1 MKAKWKFFI
10 MAAVVLSL
18 AGCGKQE
25 KEEGNTVTEY
35 FKEAPVTMPEDI
47 VGCLDFQYGED
58 GEYQAIGQDET
69 KGVVLWSSSDQGKS
83 WDEIWALPDQW
94 KNSLVTEAQFTGDGG
109 IFCVLAKDALQE
121 GIDTPE
127 ASFAYLSP
135 EGAFEEKKLSAS
147 QDGLSEIVCQ
157 NGLVYGRN
165 TSGIVKAY
173 DYKTGEEKKVYD
185 QSGMFANQ
193 FVLTKDRVIAIGIDK
208 VEQYDLGD
216 GTVLETS
223 KKMNQALLKLASEN
237 QGYATRMCYDKNA
250 NAIYYVG
257 TGGMFRYDMDKE
269 EEKKMLYGEKHVFSD
284 SKGYLSDVSVLDDQ
298 HVAISFIGQDR
309 KAQVSVYSYE
319 EKGHQVRLTTE
330 LKVYSLYENDRI
342 RELANT
348 YNSKQSKVHVKYE
361 CDITAENWISVNDAI
376 SRLNTRL
383 AAGEGPDVILLDGLN
398 EKAYIEQGLLCD
410 VSDVLDKKEHYTNLA
425 LPYTREKYV
434 YAIPLQFHLMTI
446 HAEDDVTKSIGT
458 LEELAGSLEAYHA
471 DHHGR
476 ATLERWETSNYMEVI
491 FQTYFPELLKD
502 GKLEEKEL
510 ENFYKNLERIYN
522 VSEFTFTDDDG
533 SEDESKIDLSSLELM
548 YNGEQEG
555 LLAMKEVDVSI
566 SGALQNWDLSRLYY
580 YGDVREGLTYDY
592 FRRDGKP
599 IFLPVNALAV
609 MEDSN
614 KKDIAKDFL
623 AHCISYKEVMG
634 SSEDVGFSINREA
647 MKKAFAVGMND
658 TEEMENSKGETVKL
672 PWKDLPKKEQKAF
685 FELVDSLEEYSCVD
699 QVVKEIVMKQ
709 AETYINHEG
718 TLEECV
724 ASAVE
729 KVNLYQQE

>member
-1 MKAKWKFFI
+1 
-10 MAAVVLSL
+10 
-18 AGCGKQE
+18 
-25 KEEGNTVTEY
+25 
-35 FKEAPVTMPEDI
+35 
-47 VGCLDFQYGED
+47 
-58 GEYQAIGQDET
+58 
-69 KGVVLWSSSDQGKS
+69 
-83 WDEIWALPDQW
+83 
-94 KNSLVTEAQFTGDGG
+94 
-109 IFCVLAKDALQE
+109 
-121 GIDTPE
+121 
-127 ASFAYLSP
+127 
-135 EGAFEEKKLSAS
+135 
-147 QDGLSEIVCQ
+147 
-157 NGLVYGRN
+157 
-165 TSGIVKAY
+165 
-173 DYKTGEEKKVYD
+173 
-185 QSGMFANQ
+185 
-193 FVLTKDRVIAIGIDK
+193 
-208 VEQYDLGD
+208 
-216 GTVLETS
+216 
-223 KKMNQALLKLASEN
+223 
-237 QGYATRMCYDKNA
+237 
-250 NAIYYVG
+250 
-257 TGGMFRYDMDKE
+257 
-269 EEKKMLYGEKHVFSD
+269 MLYGEKHVFSD

-471 DHHGR
+471 DHPER

-510 ENFYKNLERIYN
+510 ENFYKNMERIYK
-522 VSEFTFTDDDG
+522 VSEFTFTGDDG
-533 SEDESKIDLSSLELM
+533 SEDESKIDLSSLKLM
-548 YNGEQEG
+548 DNGQQEG
-555 LLAMKEVDVSI
+555 LLAMKEADVSI

-580 YGDVREGLTYDY
+580 YGEVREGLTYDY
-592 FRRDGKP
+592 FQRDGKP

-614 KKDIAKDFL
+614 KKEIAKDFL
-623 AHCISYKEVMG
+623 RHCISYKEVME
-634 SSEDVGFSINREA
+634 SSEGVGFSIHREA
-647 MKKAFAVGMND
+647 MKKAFAVGMDD
-658 TEEMENSKGETVKL
+658 TEEMENSKGETVEL
-672 PWKDLPKKEQKAF
+672 PWKDLPKKEQEAF
-685 FELVDSLEEYSCVD
+685 FEMVDHLEEYSCVD

-718 TLEECV
+718 TLEECT

>member
-1 MKAKWKFFI
+1 MKAKRIIFI
-10 MAAVVLSL
+10 IATLVLFL
-18 AGCGKQE
+18 VGCGKQE

-47 VGCLDFQYGED
+47 VGCMDFQYGED
-58 GEYQAIGQDET
+58 GEYQVIGQDEE

-83 WDEIWALPDQW
+83 WEEIWELPDQW

-121 GIDTPE
+121 GVDTPE

-135 EGAFEEKKLSAS
+135 EGALEEKKLSAS

-165 TSGIVKAY
+165 TSGVVKAY

-193 FVLTKDRVIAIGIDK
+193 FVLTKNRVIAIGIDK
-208 VEQYDLGD
+208 VEQYDLED
-216 GTVLETS
+216 GTILETS
-223 KKMNQALLKLASEN
+223 KKMNQELLKLASEN
-237 QGYATRMCYDKNA
+237 QGYTTRMCYDKNA

-269 EEKKMLYGEKHVFSD
+269 EVKKMLYGEKHVFSD

-348 YNSKQSKVHVKYE
+348 YNSKQSKVHLQYE

-398 EKAYIEQGLLCD
+398 EKAYIDQGLLCD

-425 LPYTREKYV
+425 LPYMREKQV
-434 YAIPLQFHLMTI
+434 YAIPLQFNLMTI
-446 HAEDDVTKSIGT
+446 HAEDDVTKSIGS
-458 LEELAGSLEAYHA
+458 LEELAGSLEKYHA
-471 DHHGR
+471 DHPGR

-533 SEDESKIDLSSLELM
+533 SEDESKIDLINLELM
-548 YNGEQEG
+548 DNGEQEG

-599 IFLPVNALAV
+599 IFLSVNALAV

-634 SSEDVGFSINREA
+634 SSEDVGFSIHREA
-647 MKKAFAVGMND
+647 MKKSFAVGMND

>member
-1 MKAKWKFFI
+1 MKAKRIIFI
-10 MAAVVLSL
+10 IATLVLFL
-18 AGCGKQE
+18 VGCGKQE

-47 VGCLDFQYGED
+47 VGCMDFQYGED
-58 GEYQAIGQDET
+58 GEYQVIGQDEE

-83 WDEIWALPDQW
+83 WEEIWELPDQW

-121 GIDTPE
+121 GVDTPE

-135 EGAFEEKKLSAS
+135 EGALEEKKLSAS

-165 TSGIVKAY
+165 TSGVVKAY

-193 FVLTKDRVIAIGIDK
+193 FVLTKNRVIAIGIDK
-208 VEQYDLGD
+208 VEQYDLED
-216 GTVLETS
+216 GTNLETS
-223 KKMNQALLKLASEN
+223 KKMNQELLKLASEN
-237 QGYATRMCYDKNA
+237 QGYTTRMCYDKNA

-269 EEKKMLYGEKHVFSD
+269 EVKKMLYGEKHVFSD

-348 YNSKQSKVHVKYE
+348 YNSKQSKVHLQYE

-398 EKAYIEQGLLCD
+398 EKAYIDQGLLCD

-425 LPYTREKYV
+425 LPYMREKQV

-446 HAEDDVTKSIGT
+446 HAEDDVTKSIGS
-458 LEELAGSLEAYHA
+458 LEELAGSLEKYHA
-471 DHHGR
+471 DHPGR

-533 SEDESKIDLSSLELM
+533 SEDESKIDLINLELM
-548 YNGEQEG
+548 DNGEQEG

-634 SSEDVGFSINREA
+634 SSEDVGFSIHREA
-647 MKKAFAVGMND
+647 MKKSFAVGMND

-718 TLEECV
+718 TLEECT

>member
-1 MKAKWKFFI
+1 MKAKRIIFI
-10 MAAVVLSL
+10 IATLVLFL
-18 AGCGKQE
+18 VGCGKQE

-47 VGCLDFQYGED
+47 VGCMDFQYGED
-58 GEYQAIGQDET
+58 GEYQVIGQDEE

-83 WDEIWALPDQW
+83 WEEIWELPDQW
-94 KNSLVTEAQFTGDGG
+94 KNSLVTEAQFTEDGG
-109 IFCVLAKDALQE
+109 IFCVLAKDALRE

-165 TSGIVKAY
+165 TSGVVKAY

-193 FVLTKDRVIAIGIDK
+193 FVLTKNRVIAIGIDK
-208 VEQYDLGD
+208 VEQYDLED
-216 GTVLETS
+216 GTILETS
-223 KKMNQALLKLASEN
+223 KKMNQELLKLASEN
-237 QGYATRMCYDKNA
+237 QGYTTRMCYDKNA

-269 EEKKMLYGEKHVFSD
+269 EVKKMLYGEKHVFSD

-348 YNSKQSKVHVKYE
+348 YNSKQSKVHLQYE

-398 EKAYIEQGLLCD
+398 EKAYIDQGLLCD

-425 LPYTREKYV
+425 LPYMREKQV
-434 YAIPLQFHLMTI
+434 YAIPLQFNLMTI
-446 HAEDDVTKSIGT
+446 HAEDDVTKSIGS
-458 LEELAGSLEAYHA
+458 LEELAGSLEKYHA
-471 DHHGR
+471 DHPGR

-533 SEDESKIDLSSLELM
+533 SEDESKIDLINLELM
-548 YNGEQEG
+548 DNGEQEG

-634 SSEDVGFSINREA
+634 SSEDVGFSIHREA
-647 MKKAFAVGMND
+647 MKKSFAVGMND

>member
-10 MAAVVLSL
+10 MAAVVLAL

-83 WDEIWALPDQW
+83 WEEIWALPDQW

-193 FVLTKDRVIAIGIDK
+193 FVLTKERVIAIGIDK
-208 VEQYDLGD
+208 VEQYDLED

-476 ATLERWETSNYMEVI
+476 ATLERWET
-491 FQTYFPELLKD
+491 YFPELLKD

>member
-1 MKAKWKFFI
+1 MKAKRIIFI
-10 MAAVVLSL
+10 IATLVLFL
-18 AGCGKQE
+18 VGCGKQE

-47 VGCLDFQYGED
+47 VGCMDFQYGED
-58 GEYQAIGQDET
+58 GEYQVIGQDEE

-83 WDEIWALPDQW
+83 WEEIWELPDQW

-121 GIDTPE
+121 GVDTPE

-135 EGAFEEKKLSAS
+135 EGALEEKKLSAS

-165 TSGIVKAY
+165 TSGVVKAY

-193 FVLTKDRVIAIGIDK
+193 FVLTKNRVIAIGIDK
-208 VEQYDLGD
+208 VEQYDLED
-216 GTVLETS
+216 GTILETS
-223 KKMNQALLKLASEN
+223 KKMNQELLKLASEN
-237 QGYATRMCYDKNA
+237 QGYTTRMCYDKNA

-269 EEKKMLYGEKHVFSD
+269 EVKKMLYGEKHVFSD

-309 KAQVSVYSYE
+309 KAQMSVYSYE

-348 YNSKQSKVHVKYE
+348 YNSKQSKVHLQYE

-398 EKAYIEQGLLCD
+398 EKAYIDQGLLCD

-471 DHHGR
+471 DHPDR

-502 GKLEEKEL
+502 GTLEEKEL
-510 ENFYKNLERIYN
+510 ENFYKNMERIYK

-533 SEDESKIDLSSLELM
+533 SEDESKIDLSSLKLM
-548 YNGEQEG
+548 DNGQQEG
-555 LLAMKEVDVSI
+555 LLAMKEADVSI

-634 SSEDVGFSINREA
+634 SSEDVGFSIHREA
-647 MKKAFAVGMND
+647 MKKSFAVGMND

>member
-1 MKAKWKFFI
+1 MKAKRIIFI
-10 MAAVVLSL
+10 IATLVLFL
-18 AGCGKQE
+18 VGCGKQE

-47 VGCLDFQYGED
+47 VGCMDFQYGED
-58 GEYQAIGQDET
+58 GEYQVIGQDEE
-69 KGVVLWSSSDQGKS
+69 KGVVLWSSSDQGES

-94 KNSLVTEAQFTGDGG
+94 KNSLVTEAQFTEDGG

-121 GIDTPE
+121 GVDTPE

-208 VEQYDLGD
+208 VEQYDLED

-269 EEKKMLYGEKHVFSD
+269 EVKKMLYGEKHVFSD

-410 VSDVLDKKEHYTNLA
+410 VSDVLDKKDHYTNLA

-471 DHHGR
+471 DHPGR

-510 ENFYKNLERIYN
+510 ENFYKNMERIYK

-533 SEDESKIDLSSLELM
+533 SEDESKIDLSSLKLM
-548 YNGEQEG
+548 DNGQQEG
-555 LLAMKEVDVSI
+555 LLAMKEADVSI

-634 SSEDVGFSINREA
+634 SSEDVGFSIHREA
-647 MKKAFAVGMND
+647 MKKSFAVGMND

>member
-35 FKEAPVTMPEDI
+35 FKEVPVTMPEDI

-109 IFCVLAKDALQE
+109 IFCVLAKDALRE

-147 QDGLSEIVCQ
+147 QDGLSEIVYQ

-208 VEQYDLGD
+208 VEQYDLED
-216 GTVLETS
+216 ETVLETS

-269 EEKKMLYGEKHVFSD
+269 EVKKMLYGEKHVFSD

-471 DHHGR
+471 DHPDR
-476 ATLERWETSNYMEVI
+476 AALERWETSNYMEVV

-502 GKLEEKEL
+502 GTLEEKEL
-510 ENFYKNLERIYN
+510 ENFYKNMERIYK

-533 SEDESKIDLSSLELM
+533 SEDESKIDLSSLKLM
-548 YNGEQEG
+548 DNGQQEG

-566 SGALQNWDLSRLYY
+566 SGALQNWDLSRLYH
-580 YGDVREGLTYDY
+580 YGEVREGLT
-592 FRRDGKP
+592 
-599 IFLPVNALAV
+599 
-609 MEDSN
+609 
-614 KKDIAKDFL
+614 
-623 AHCISYKEVMG
+623 
-634 SSEDVGFSINREA
+634 
-647 MKKAFAVGMND
+647 
-658 TEEMENSKGETVKL
+658 
-672 PWKDLPKKEQKAF
+672 
-685 FELVDSLEEYSCVD
+685 
-699 QVVKEIVMKQ
+699 
-709 AETYINHEG
+709 
-718 TLEECV
+718 
-724 ASAVE
+724 
-729 KVNLYQQE
+729 

>member
-1 MKAKWKFFI
+1 MKAKRIIFI
-10 MAAVVLSL
+10 IATLVLFL
-18 AGCGKQE
+18 VGCGKQE

-47 VGCLDFQYGED
+47 VGCMDFQYGED
-58 GEYQAIGQDET
+58 GEYQVIGQDEE

-83 WDEIWALPDQW
+83 WEEIWELPDQW

-121 GIDTPE
+121 GVDTPE

-135 EGAFEEKKLSAS
+135 EGALEEKKLSAS

-165 TSGIVKAY
+165 TSGVVKAY

-193 FVLTKDRVIAIGIDK
+193 FVLTKNRVIAIGIDK
-208 VEQYDLGD
+208 VEQYDLED
-216 GTVLETS
+216 GTILETS
-223 KKMNQALLKLASEN
+223 KKMNQELLKLASEN
-237 QGYATRMCYDKNA
+237 QGYTTRMCYDKNA

-269 EEKKMLYGEKHVFSD
+269 EVKKMLYGEKHVFSD

-348 YNSKQSKVHVKYE
+348 YNSKQSKVHLQYE

-398 EKAYIEQGLLCD
+398 EKAYIDQGLLCD

-425 LPYTREKYV
+425 LPYMREKQV

-446 HAEDDVTKSIGT
+446 HAEDDVTKSIGS
-458 LEELAGSLEAYHA
+458 LEELAGSLEKYHA
-471 DHHGR
+471 DHPGR

-533 SEDESKIDLSSLELM
+533 SEDESKIDLINLELM
-548 YNGEQEG
+548 DNGEQEG

-634 SSEDVGFSINREA
+634 SSEDVGFSIHREA
-647 MKKAFAVGMND
+647 MKKSFAVGMND

>member
-109 IFCVLAKDALQE
+109 IFCVLAKDALRE

-208 VEQYDLGD
+208 VEQYDLED

-269 EEKKMLYGEKHVFSD
+269 EVKKMLYGEKHVFSD

-425 LPYTREKYV
+425 LPYTREKCV

-471 DHHGR
+471 DHPDR

-502 GKLEEKEL
+502 GTLEEKEL
-510 ENFYKNLERIYN
+510 ENFYKNMERIYK

-533 SEDESKIDLSSLELM
+533 SEDESKIDLSSLKLM
-548 YNGEQEG
+548 DNGQQEG
-555 LLAMKEVDVSI
+555 LLAMKEADVSI

-580 YGDVREGLTYDY
+580 YGEVREGLTYDY
-592 FRRDGKP
+592 FQRDGKP

-614 KKDIAKDFL
+614 KKEIAKDFL
-623 AHCISYKEVMG
+623 RHCISYKEVME
-634 SSEDVGFSINREA
+634 SSEGVGFSIHREA
-647 MKKAFAVGMND
+647 MKKAFAVGMDD
-658 TEEMENSKGETVKL
+658 TEEMENSKGETVEL
-672 PWKDLPKKEQKAF
+672 PWKDLPKKEQEAF
-685 FELVDSLEEYSCVD
+685 FEMVDHLEEYSCVD

-718 TLEECV
+718 TLEECT

>member
-10 MAAVVLSL
+10 MAAVVLFL
-18 AGCGKQE
+18 VGCGKQE

-47 VGCLDFQYGED
+47 VGCMDFQYGED
-58 GEYQAIGQDET
+58 GEYQVIGQDEE

-83 WDEIWALPDQW
+83 WEEIWELPDQW

-121 GIDTPE
+121 GVDTPE

-135 EGAFEEKKLSAS
+135 EGALEEKKLSAS

-165 TSGIVKAY
+165 TSGVVKAY

-193 FVLTKDRVIAIGIDK
+193 FVLTKNRVIAIGIDK
-208 VEQYDLGD
+208 VEQYDLED
-216 GTVLETS
+216 GTILETS
-223 KKMNQALLKLASEN
+223 KKMNQELLKLASEN
-237 QGYATRMCYDKNA
+237 QGYTTRMCYDKNA

-269 EEKKMLYGEKHVFSD
+269 EVKKMLYGEKHVFSD

-348 YNSKQSKVHVKYE
+348 YNSKQSKVHLQYE

-398 EKAYIEQGLLCD
+398 EKAYIDQGLLCD

-425 LPYTREKYV
+425 LPYMREKYV

-471 DHHGR
+471 DHPGR

-533 SEDESKIDLSSLELM
+533 SEDESKIDLSFLELM

-555 LLAMKEVDVSI
+555 LLAMQEVDVSI

-634 SSEDVGFSINREA
+634 SSEDVGFSIHREA
-647 MKKAFAVGMND
+647 MKKSFAVGMND

-672 PWKDLPKKEQKAF
+672 PWKDLPKKEQEAF
-685 FELVDSLEEYSCVD
+685 FEMVDHLEEYSCVD

-718 TLEECV
+718 TLEECT

>member
-10 MAAVVLSL
+10 MAAVVLAL

-83 WDEIWALPDQW
+83 WEEIWALPDQW

-193 FVLTKDRVIAIGIDK
+193 FVLTKERVIAIGIDK
-208 VEQYDLGD
+208 VEQYDLED

>member
-1 MKAKWKFFI
+1 MKAKRIIFI
-10 MAAVVLSL
+10 IATLVLFL
-18 AGCGKQE
+18 VGCGKQE

-47 VGCLDFQYGED
+47 VGCMDFQYGED
-58 GEYQAIGQDET
+58 GEYQVIGQDEE

-83 WDEIWALPDQW
+83 WEEIWELPDQW

-121 GIDTPE
+121 GVDTPE

-135 EGAFEEKKLSAS
+135 EGALEEKKLSAS

-165 TSGIVKAY
+165 TSGVVKAY

-193 FVLTKDRVIAIGIDK
+193 FVLTKNRVIAIGIDK
-208 VEQYDLGD
+208 VEQYDLED
-216 GTVLETS
+216 GTILETS
-223 KKMNQALLKLASEN
+223 KKMNQELLKLASEN
-237 QGYATRMCYDKNA
+237 QGYTTRMCYDKNA

-269 EEKKMLYGEKHVFSD
+269 EVKKMLYGEKHVFSD

-319 EKGHQVRLTTE
+319 EKGHQVRLTME

-348 YNSKQSKVHVKYE
+348 YNSKQSKVHLQYE

-398 EKAYIEQGLLCD
+398 EKAYIDQGLLCD

-425 LPYTREKYV
+425 LPYMREKQV
-434 YAIPLQFHLMTI
+434 YAIPLQFNLMTI
-446 HAEDDVTKSIGT
+446 HAEDDVTKSIGS
-458 LEELAGSLEAYHA
+458 LEELAGSLEKYHA
-471 DHHGR
+471 DHPGR

-533 SEDESKIDLSSLELM
+533 SEDESKIDLINLELM
-548 YNGEQEG
+548 DNGEQEG

-634 SSEDVGFSINREA
+634 SSEDVGFSIHREA
-647 MKKAFAVGMND
+647 MKKSFAVGMND

>member
-18 AGCGKQE
+18 VGCGKQE

-109 IFCVLAKDALQE
+109 IFCVLAKDALRE

-165 TSGIVKAY
+165 TSGVVKAY

-193 FVLTKDRVIAIGIDK
+193 FVLTKNRVIAIGIDK
-208 VEQYDLGD
+208 VEQYDLED
-216 GTVLETS
+216 GTILETS
-223 KKMNQALLKLASEN
+223 KKMNQELLKLASEN
-237 QGYATRMCYDKNA
+237 QGYTTRMCYDKNA

-269 EEKKMLYGEKHVFSD
+269 EVKKMLYGEKHVFSD

-446 HAEDDVTKSIGT
+446 HAEDDSDKVYWNFGRTCRKFGSI
-458 LEELAGSLEAYHA
+458 
-471 DHHGR
+471 
-476 ATLERWETSNYMEVI
+476 
-491 FQTYFPELLKD
+491 P
-502 GKLEEKEL
+502 
-510 ENFYKNLERIYN
+510 
-522 VSEFTFTDDDG
+522 
-533 SEDESKIDLSSLELM
+533 
-548 YNGEQEG
+548 
-555 LLAMKEVDVSI
+555 
-566 SGALQNWDLSRLYY
+566 
-580 YGDVREGLTYDY
+580 
-592 FRRDGKP
+592 RRP
-599 IFLPVNALAV
+599 
-609 MEDSN
+609 S
-614 KKDIAKDFL
+614 
-623 AHCISYKEVMG
+623 
-634 SSEDVGFSINREA
+634 
-647 MKKAFAVGMND
+647 
-658 TEEMENSKGETVKL
+658 
-672 PWKDLPKKEQKAF
+672 
-685 FELVDSLEEYSCVD
+685 
-699 QVVKEIVMKQ
+699 
-709 AETYINHEG
+709 
-718 TLEECV
+718 
-724 ASAVE
+724 
-729 KVNLYQQE
+729 

>member
-109 IFCVLAKDALQE
+109 IFCVLAKDALRE

-208 VEQYDLGD
+208 VEQYDLED

-269 EEKKMLYGEKHVFSD
+269 EVKKMLYGEKHVFSD

-309 KAQVSVYSYE
+309 KAQMSVYSYE

-425 LPYTREKYV
+425 LPYT
-434 YAIPLQFHLMTI
+434 
-446 HAEDDVTKSIGT
+446 
-458 LEELAGSLEAYHA
+458 
-471 DHHGR
+471 
-476 ATLERWETSNYMEVI
+476 
-491 FQTYFPELLKD
+491 
-502 GKLEEKEL
+502 
-510 ENFYKNLERIYN
+510 
-522 VSEFTFTDDDG
+522 
-533 SEDESKIDLSSLELM
+533 
-548 YNGEQEG
+548 
-555 LLAMKEVDVSI
+555 
-566 SGALQNWDLSRLYY
+566 
-580 YGDVREGLTYDY
+580 
-592 FRRDGKP
+592 
-599 IFLPVNALAV
+599 
-609 MEDSN
+609 
-614 KKDIAKDFL
+614 
-623 AHCISYKEVMG
+623 
-634 SSEDVGFSINREA
+634 
-647 MKKAFAVGMND
+647 
-658 TEEMENSKGETVKL
+658 TE
-672 PWKDLPKKEQKAF
+672 
-685 FELVDSLEEYSCVD
+685 
-699 QVVKEIVMKQ
+699 
-709 AETYINHEG
+709 
-718 TLEECV
+718 
-724 ASAVE
+724 
-729 KVNLYQQE
+729 

>member
-1 MKAKWKFFI
+1 MKAKRIIFI
-10 MAAVVLSL
+10 IATLVLFL
-18 AGCGKQE
+18 VGCGKQE

-47 VGCLDFQYGED
+47 VGCMDFQYGED
-58 GEYQAIGQDET
+58 GEYQVIGQDEE

-83 WDEIWALPDQW
+83 WEEIWELPDQW

-121 GIDTPE
+121 GVDTPE

-135 EGAFEEKKLSAS
+135 EGALEEKKLSAS

-165 TSGIVKAY
+165 TSGVVKAY

-193 FVLTKDRVIAIGIDK
+193 FVLTKNRVIAIGIDK
-208 VEQYDLGD
+208 VEQYDLED
-216 GTVLETS
+216 GTILETS
-223 KKMNQALLKLASEN
+223 KKMNQELLKLASEN
-237 QGYATRMCYDKNA
+237 QGYTTRMCYDKNA

-269 EEKKMLYGEKHVFSD
+269 EVKKMLYGEKHVFSD

-348 YNSKQSKVHVKYE
+348 YNSKQSKVHLQYE

-398 EKAYIEQGLLCD
+398 EKAYIDQGLLCD

-425 LPYTREKYV
+425 LPYMREKQV

-446 HAEDDVTKSIGT
+446 HAEDDVTKSIGS

-471 DHHGR
+471 DHPGR

-510 ENFYKNLERIYN
+510 ENFYKNLERIYK

-533 SEDESKIDLSSLELM
+533 SEDESKIDLINLELM
-548 YNGEQEG
+548 DNGEQEG

-634 SSEDVGFSINREA
+634 SSEDVGFSIHREA
-647 MKKAFAVGMND
+647 MKKSFAVGMND

-718 TLEECV
+718 TLEECT

>member
-1 MKAKWKFFI
+1 MKAKRIIFI
-10 MAAVVLSL
+10 IATLVLFL
-18 AGCGKQE
+18 VGCGKQE

-47 VGCLDFQYGED
+47 VGCMDFQYGED
-58 GEYQAIGQDET
+58 GEYQVIGQDEE

-83 WDEIWALPDQW
+83 WEEIWELPDQW

-121 GIDTPE
+121 GVDTPE

-208 VEQYDLGD
+208 VEQYDLED

-269 EEKKMLYGEKHVFSD
+269 EVKKMLYGEKHVFSD

-348 YNSKQSKVHVKYE
+348 YNSKQSKVHLQYE

-398 EKAYIEQGLLCD
+398 EKAYIDQGLLCD

-425 LPYTREKYV
+425 LPYMREKQV

-446 HAEDDVTKSIGT
+446 HAEDDVTKSIGS
-458 LEELAGSLEAYHA
+458 LEELAGSLEKYHA
-471 DHHGR
+471 DHPGR

-533 SEDESKIDLSSLELM
+533 SEDESKIDLINLELM
-548 YNGEQEG
+548 DNGEQEG

-634 SSEDVGFSINREA
+634 SSEDVGFSIHREA
-647 MKKAFAVGMND
+647 MKKSFAVGMND

>member
-1 MKAKWKFFI
+1 MKAKRIIFI
-10 MAAVVLSL
+10 IATLVLFL
-18 AGCGKQE
+18 VGCGKQE

-47 VGCLDFQYGED
+47 VGCMDFQYGED
-58 GEYQAIGQDET
+58 GEYQVIGQDEE

-83 WDEIWALPDQW
+83 WEEIWELPDQW

-121 GIDTPE
+121 GVDTPE

-135 EGAFEEKKLSAS
+135 EGALEEKKLSAS

-165 TSGIVKAY
+165 TSGVVKAY

-193 FVLTKDRVIAIGIDK
+193 FVLTKNRVIAIGIDK
-208 VEQYDLGD
+208 VEQYDLED
-216 GTVLETS
+216 GTILETS
-223 KKMNQALLKLASEN
+223 KKMNQELLKLASEN
-237 QGYATRMCYDKNA
+237 QGYTTRMCYDKNA

-269 EEKKMLYGEKHVFSD
+269 EVKKMLYGEKHVFSD

-348 YNSKQSKVHVKYE
+348 YNSKQSKVHLQYE

-398 EKAYIEQGLLCD
+398 EKAYIDQGLLCD

-425 LPYTREKYV
+425 LPYMREKQV

-446 HAEDDVTKSIGT
+446 HAEDDVTKSIGS
-458 LEELAGSLEAYHA
+458 LEELAGSLEKYHA
-471 DHHGR
+471 DHPGR

-510 ENFYKNLERIYN
+510 ENFYKNLERIYK

-533 SEDESKIDLSSLELM
+533 SEDESKIDLINLELM
-548 YNGEQEG
+548 DNGEQEG

-634 SSEDVGFSINREA
+634 SSEDVGFSIHREA
-647 MKKAFAVGMND
+647 MKKSFAVGMND

-718 TLEECV
+718 TLEECT

>member
-109 IFCVLAKDALQE
+109 IFCVLAKDALRE

-208 VEQYDLGD
+208 VEQYDLED

-269 EEKKMLYGEKHVFSD
+269 EVKKMLYGEKHVFSD

-471 DHHGR
+471 DHPDR

-502 GKLEEKEL
+502 GTLEEKEL
-510 ENFYKNLERIYN
+510 ENFYKNMERIYK

-533 SEDESKIDLSSLELM
+533 SEDESKIDLSSLKLM
-548 YNGEQEG
+548 DNGQQEG
-555 LLAMKEVDVSI
+555 LLAMKEADVSI

-580 YGDVREGLTYDY
+580 YGEVREGLTYDY
-592 FRRDGKP
+592 FQRDGKP

-614 KKDIAKDFL
+614 KKEI
-623 AHCISYKEVMG
+623 
-634 SSEDVGFSINREA
+634 EA
-647 MKKAFAVGMND
+647 MKKAFAVGMDD
-658 TEEMENSKGETVKL
+658 TEEMENSKGETVEL
-672 PWKDLPKKEQKAF
+672 PWKDLPKKEQEAF
-685 FELVDSLEEYSCVD
+685 FEMVDHLEEYSCVD

-718 TLEECV
+718 TLEECT

>member
-1 MKAKWKFFI
+1 MKAKRIIFI
-10 MAAVVLSL
+10 IATLVLFL
-18 AGCGKQE
+18 VGCGKQE

-47 VGCLDFQYGED
+47 VGCMDFQYGED
-58 GEYQAIGQDET
+58 GEYQVIGQDEE

-83 WDEIWALPDQW
+83 WEEIWELPDQW

-121 GIDTPE
+121 GVDTPE

-135 EGAFEEKKLSAS
+135 EGALEEKKLSAS

-165 TSGIVKAY
+165 TSGVVKAY

-193 FVLTKDRVIAIGIDK
+193 FVLTKNRVIAIGIDK
-208 VEQYDLGD
+208 VEQYDLED
-216 GTVLETS
+216 GTILETS
-223 KKMNQALLKLASEN
+223 KKMNQELLKLASEN
-237 QGYATRMCYDKNA
+237 QGYTTRMCYDKNA

-269 EEKKMLYGEKHVFSD
+269 EVKKMLYGEKHVFSD

-348 YNSKQSKVHVKYE
+348 YNSKQSKVHLQYE

-398 EKAYIEQGLLCD
+398 EKAYIDQGLLCD

-425 LPYTREKYV
+425 LPYMREKQV
-434 YAIPLQFHLMTI
+434 YAIPLQFNLMTI
-446 HAEDDVTKSIGT
+446 HAEDDVTKSIGS

-471 DHHGR
+471 DHPGR

-533 SEDESKIDLSSLELM
+533 SEDESKIDLINLELM
-548 YNGEQEG
+548 DNGEQEG

-634 SSEDVGFSINREA
+634 SSEDVGFSIHREA
-647 MKKAFAVGMND
+647 MKKSFAVGMND

>member
-10 MAAVVLSL
+10 MAAVVLAL

-83 WDEIWALPDQW
+83 WEEIWALPDQW

-147 QDGLSEIVCQ
+147 QDGLSKIVCQ

-193 FVLTKDRVIAIGIDK
+193 FVLTKERVIAIGIDK
-208 VEQYDLGD
+208 VEQYDLED